1 MGMPVFVIGF
11 SGSGKSSSL
20 RNFKP
25 NEVGVFSV
33 AGKRLPFQSELKVA
47 MNSNYQ
53 TIENALQ
60 RNKLR
65 AYVIDDS
72 QYLLAFD
79 SFRRAKEASYT
90 KFTDYAVSFYNLLDA
105 IKRTSPDTI
114 VYLLH
119 HAEETDRG
127 MIKAKTI
134 GKMLDNQLVL
144 EGLCEIVLYAETDG
158 KKYQFLTQSNGFTT
172 AKSPMGMFPLE
183 IDNDLK
189 AVDSQIRKFYNMEPI
204 VDKEEEK
211 K

>member
-105 IKRTSPDTI
+105 IKRTSLDTI

-189 AVDSQIRKFYNMEPI
+189 AVDSRIRKFYNMEPI

>member
-1 MGMPVFVIGF
+1 MGMAVFVIGF
-11 SGSGKSSSL
+11 SGSGKSASL
-20 RNFKP
+20 RNFQP
-25 NEVGVFSV
+25 DEVGVFSV
-33 AGKRLPFQSELKVA
+33 AGKRLPFQSDLKVA

-53 TIENALQ
+53 TIEASLK
-60 RNKLR
+60 RNGLR
-65 AYVIDDS
+65 SYVIDDN

-79 SFRRAKEASYT
+79 SFRRAKETSYQ
-90 KFTDYAVSFYNLLDA
+90 KFTDYAVSFYQLLDT
-105 IKRTSPDTI
+105 IKQTDPDTI

-183 IDNDLK
+183 IPNDLK
-189 AVDSQIRKFYNMEPI
+189 AVDSRIREFYHMKPT
-204 VDKEEEK
+204 VDKEETK
-211 K
+211 

>member
-1 MGMPVFVIGF
+1 MGMAVFVIGF
-11 SGSGKSSSL
+11 SGSGKSASL

-25 NEVGVFSV
+25 DEVGVFSV
-33 AGKRLPFQSELKVA
+33 AGKRLPFQSDLKVA

-53 TIENALQ
+53 IIETALQ
-60 RNKLR
+60 RNRLR

-79 SFRRAKEASYT
+79 SFRRAKETSYQ
-90 KFTDYAVSFYNLLDA
+90 KFTDYAVSFYRLLDT
-105 IKRTSPDTI
+105 IKQTDPDTI

-183 IDNDLK
+183 IPNDLK
-189 AVDSQIRKFYNMEPI
+189 AVDSRIREFYHMKPT
-204 VDKEEEK
+204 VDKEETK
-211 K
+211 

>member
-1 MGMPVFVIGF
+1 MGMAVFVIGF
-11 SGSGKSSSL
+11 SGSGKSASL

-25 NEVGVFSV
+25 DEVGVFSV
-33 AGKRLPFQSELKVA
+33 AGKRLPFQSDLKVA

-53 TIENALQ
+53 TIEAALQ
-60 RNKLR
+60 RNGLR

-79 SFRRAKEASYT
+79 SFRRAKETSYQ
-90 KFTDYAVSFYNLLDA
+90 KFTDYAVSFYQLLDA
-105 IKRTSPDTI
+105 IKQTDPDTI

-183 IDNDLK
+183 IPNDLK
-189 AVDSQIRKFYNMEPI
+189 AVDSRIREFYHMKPT
-204 VDKEEEK
+204 VDKEETK
-211 K
+211 

>member
-189 AVDSQIRKFYNMEPI
+189 AVDSHIRKFYNMEPI

>member
-1 MGMPVFVIGF
+1 MGMAVFVIGF
-11 SGSGKSSSL
+11 SGSGKSASL

-25 NEVGVFSV
+25 NEIGVFSV
-33 AGKRLPFQSELKVA
+33 AGKRLPFQSDLKVA

-53 TIENALQ
+53 TIETSLK
-60 RNKLR
+60 RNGLR

-79 SFRRAKEASYT
+79 SFRRAKETSYS
-90 KFTDYAVSFYNLLDA
+90 KFTDYAVSFYQLLDT
-105 IKRTSPDTI
+105 IKSTDPDTI

-183 IDNDLK
+183 IPNDLK
-189 AVDSQIRKFYNMEPI
+189 AVDSRIREFYHMKPT
-204 VDKEEEK
+204 VDKEETK
-211 K
+211 